1 MTKKIE
7 RLRERVQKVEAKLQ
21 ALYEENMFDWNIL
34 NTSLHKCKQVER
46 LLWQRKRLL
55 DEMFALPE

>member
-21 ALYEENMFDWNIL
+21 ALYEENMFD
-34 NTSLHKCKQVER
+34 
-46 LLWQRKRLL
+46 
-55 DEMFALPE
+55 

>member
-34 NTSLHKCKQVER
+34 NTSFSSKPL
-46 LLWQRKRLL
+46 
-55 DEMFALPE
+55 

>member
-34 NTSLHKCKQVER
+34 NTSLHKCKQAEI
-46 LLWQRKRLL
+46 
-55 DEMFALPE
+55 E